1 MELKNYPDI
10 LVRSEVSEVLKIG
23 RYKTNEL
30 LYGGHIKVLKIG
42 KSIRIRKQDLINFM
56 ESHSN
61 REKEGIYGT
70 N

>member
-1 MELKNYPDI
+1 MNLNNYPDI
-10 LVRSEVSEVLKIG
+10 MVRSEVSEVLKIG

-42 KSIRIRKQDLINFM
+42 KSIRIRKMDLIDFIEN
-56 ESHSN
+56 HSN
-61 REKEGIYGT
+61 REKEGVCGT